1 VVLLFQIKKRGVFA
15 SEASRWAQPPAK
27 RDVAETRRWRRR
39 PQRVRPLLASGYD
52 TLESAAAPG
61 RHSFLSIASG
71 SWPLRY
77 SSATRLGVKART
89 GEQQH
94 ARVTAPERRVGKRW
108 REGRME
114 ERNPDGSHADGA

>member
-1 VVLLFQIKKRGVFA
+1 MVMRGALRGGGGLRVVLLFQIKKRGVRA
-15 SEASRWAQPPAK
+15 SEASRCAQPPAK

-77 SSATRLGVKART
+77 SSATRLRVKA
-89 GEQQH
+89 
-94 ARVTAPERRVGKRW
+94 APE
-108 REGRME
+108 
-114 ERNPDGSHADGA
+114 NSNTLA